1 MKLSGSTLWLRIF
14 FLLIPLSFIVCSNSP
29 LTGGSGTEV
38 SIAGKVVN
46 PEGRPVENAL
56 VRLRPTSFISDSIR
70 SVSYCA
76 THSIFDTLTG
86 NDGSFIFSKLF
97 YDDYT
102 VEVLCNE
109 TLGSVEQVRIDET
122 APRSTISAVPVF
134 PLSKI
139 SGSVNLYY
147 NTEAPIIVQVYG
159 IDRFARADNRGS
171 FSLLVPP
178 GLQKLHIAA
187 YAKNDTTSHL
197 FELDGLDISLTVLP
211 DEERDAGVFH
221 LRHSPSQPCNDGE
234 CDSMVIRSILEA
246 SGSRSIPLSSVSR
259 TNDKGRIVELNLRR
273 LNFSKGIHFDII
285 KLCEL
290 QILDIG
296 NTNLPMMFPD
306 IGMMQNLEV
315 IRADSNKLSFFSSSI
330 GNIESLKELN
340 LNDNELTE
348 LPQSIIKCRE
358 LSKIYISGNQLCE
371 IDTVVSE
378 WLDTI
383 IPDWRDNQ
391 RCQ

>member
-38 SIAGKVVN
+38 SVTGKVVD
-46 PEGRPVENAL
+46 PDGRPVEKAL

-76 THSIFDTLTG
+76 THSILDTLTG

-102 VEVLCNE
+102 IEVLCNE
-109 TLGSVEQVRIDET
+109 TLGSVEQVRIDEA
-122 APRSTISAVPVF
+122 APKSTISSISVF

-139 SGSVNLYY
+139 TGSVNLYY

-159 IDRFARADNRGS
+159 IDRYARADNRGL

-197 FELDGLDISLTVLP
+197 SELDGLDISLTVLP
-211 DEERDAGVFH
+211 DENRDAGVFH
-221 LRHSPSQPCNDGE
+221 LRPSPSQPCKDGA
-234 CDSMVIRSILEA
+234 CDSMVIRSILDA
-246 SGSRSIPLSSVSR
+246 TGNRSISLSSVIR
-259 TNDKGRIVELNLRR
+259 TNDNGRIVELNLRN

-290 QILDIG
+290 KILDIG

-306 IGMMQNLEV
+306 IGMMKNLEV
-315 IRADSNKLSFFSSSI
+315 ISADSNKLSFFSSTI
-330 GNIESLKELN
+330 GNVEKLKELN

-348 LPQSIIKCRE
+348 LPQSLIKCRE
-358 LSKIYISGNQLCE
+358 LSKIYISGNRLCE
-371 IDTVVSE
+371 TDSVLSA

-383 IPDWRDNQ
+383 IPEWRDNQ